1 MIQLRDL
8 VIAVAVVMVV
18 AVVTVV
24 AIMILLGFLLTN
36 RMEHLFLV
44 LQLRLDPWAR
54 LLCLRMRL

>member
-8 VIAVAVVMVV
+8 VVAVAAVKVV

-24 AIMILLGFLLTN
+24 AIMILLGFLLTI
-36 RMEHLFLV
+36 RALHLFLV
-44 LQLRLDPWAR
+44 LLLRLDPWAR